1 MGKDIKMEKKVN
13 IIYMSEATKE
23 RISKASDEIN
33 GKDLFTDKI
42 ELAKKTLQDVKSL
55 PI

>member
-13 IIYMSEATKE
+13 IIYMSEATKK

-33 GKDLFTDKI
+33 GRNLFTDKI